1 MGFILDGIDSDSYDR
16 TYSDPDLM
24 RRILGYFRPQARPMT
39 ITTIALL
46 LSALLDTSVPI
57 IISRGLDAVVARP
70 STMGIISLSLGVIVM
85 QSLAWVF
92 NYLRQI
98 NSSRA
103 MARVITQLAIDA
115 FKAVTRHDLSFYDE
129 QPTGK
134 IVSRVTSDTQD
145 FASTVNLAMNLMT
158 EVAVVVFITIVAL
171 RINVILTLILL
182 AMAPFVAILALSFR
196 RLARKVTQNARRV
209 MAKVNA
215 NIQESVAGI
224 AIAKGFRQE
233 SRMYREFVA
242 LNKQAYGLNVVRGLT
257 MNTIWPALN
266 GTEGL
271 ALAVLL
277 YYGGAHALSGVAAS
291 AGVAAPG
298 SISVGDWFLFIQA
311 MNYFWFPITSIASFW
326 SQFQDGLSAAER
338 VFALIDAEPRVIQ
351 RDALPVPRLQGRVE
365 YRHVH
370 LSYTGKEVVLPDFSL
385 AIAPG
390 ESVALVG
397 HTGSGKTS
405 VARLLGRFYE
415 FQGGQILVDG
425 QDIRTFDLAQ
435 YRRQLGFVPQVPF
448 LFSGTVLD
456 NIRYGQP
463 EASDAEV
470 EAAAR
475 QVADGDWL
483 SDLADGLRTD
493 VGERGAQLSMGQ
505 RQLVA
510 LARVLLHDPA
520 IFILDEATASVDPF
534 TEVQIQE
541 GLEVVM
547 RHRTSLVIAH
557 RLSTVRHAHRI
568 LVMRDGQIIEEGSHE
583 SLLAQGG
590 HYAELY
596 NTYFRHQSL
605 EYIENARRLVEL

>member
-1 MGFILDGIDSDSYDR
+1 
-16 TYSDPDLM
+16 
-24 RRILGYFRPQARPMT
+24 
-39 ITTIALL
+39 
-46 LSALLDTSVPI
+46 
-57 IISRGLDAVVARP
+57 
-70 STMGIISLSLGVIVM
+70 
-85 QSLAWVF
+85 
-92 NYLRQI
+92 
-98 NSSRA
+98 
-103 MARVITQLAIDA
+103 
-115 FKAVTRHDLSFYDE
+115 
-129 QPTGK
+129 
-134 IVSRVTSDTQD
+134 
-145 FASTVNLAMNLMT
+145 
-158 EVAVVVFITIVAL
+158 
-171 RINVILTLILL
+171 
-182 AMAPFVAILALSFR
+182 
-196 RLARKVTQNARRV
+196 
-209 MAKVNA
+209 
-215 NIQESVAGI
+215 
-224 AIAKGFRQE
+224 
-233 SRMYREFVA
+233 
-242 LNKQAYGLNVVRGLT
+242 
-257 MNTIWPALN
+257 
-266 GTEGL
+266 
-271 ALAVLL
+271 
-277 YYGGAHALSGVAAS
+277 
-291 AGVAAPG
+291 
-298 SISVGDWFLFIQA
+298 
-311 MNYFWFPITSIASFW
+311 
-326 SQFQDGLSAAER
+326 
-338 VFALIDAEPRVIQ
+338 
-351 RDALPVPRLQGRVE
+351 
-365 YRHVH
+365 
-370 LSYTGKEVVLPDFSL
+370 VVLPDFSL

-568 LVMRDGQIIEEGSHE
+568 LVMRDGRIIEEGSHE